1 MALEERD
8 LPQVALLGSETGAV
22 DLPQTADAKLLAL
35 FVSTKARRSEQ
46 TARVYGSE
54 LRRFLAFV
62 GKPLPAVTFE
72 DVSRFADSIAHLAP
86 ASQARALTTVRSFF
100 RFGVRIGL
108 LPLNPA
114 EPLELPKVDV
124 RSGEHFLT
132 KAEARA
138 LADAA
143 RAHSP
148 KANAF
153 VLLALTTGL
162 RVSEMIGATWADVFT
177 DPEGRVGLTVMG
189 KGGKRRAVK
198 LTPGVLE
205 ALQAA
210 RVPGA
215 EPLLANRQGGS
226 MSAPYLRRLL
236 DVIAKKAGIAK
247 DLSPHWLRHTAAT
260 LALANGAPLLRVK
273 EDLGHGS
280 LGTTQRYLHAAKGL
294 ENTSADYIDFED

>member
-1 MALEERD
+1 M
-8 LPQVALLGSETGAV
+8 
-22 DLPQTADAKLLAL
+22 
-35 FVSTKARRSEQ
+35 
-46 TARVYGSE
+46 
-54 LRRFLAFV
+54 
-62 GKPLPAVTFE
+62 GKPLPTVTFE
-72 DVSRFADSIAHLAP
+72 DVSRYADSLAHLAP

-108 LPLNPA
+108 LAVNPA

-138 LADAA
+138 LAEAA
-143 RAHSP
+143 HTHSP
-148 KANAF
+148 KARAF
-153 VLLALTTGL
+153 VLLSLTTGL
-162 RVSEMIGATWADVFT
+162 RVSEIIGATWADVFM
-177 DPEGRVGLTVMG
+177 DPEGRVGLTVLG
-189 KGGKRRAVK
+189 KGGKRRTVK
-198 LTPGVLE
+198 LRPDVLE

-215 EPLLANRQGGS
+215 EPLLANRLGGA

-236 DVIAKKAGIAK
+236 DLVARKAGIAK
-247 DLSPHWLRHTAAT
+247 DLSPHGLRHTAAT

-280 LGTTQRYLHAAKGL
+280 LGTTQQYLHAAKGL
-294 ENTSADYIDFED
+294 ENTSADYIDFEN